1 MTLRGWFV
9 IGVAAAGLLRGQTP
23 DLSYDAPAPLGIEE
37 KVVKDYGFA
46 KLVDVSFVS
55 PRRGGRV
62 PAYVVVPARKGAV
75 AGIVWQ
81 HWGQGDRSS
90 FLPEAFN
97 LARRGA
103 ASIMINAPWLRAGFT
118 PTQGAEA
125 DRDSWLNE
133 VVELR
138 RSADVLVQHYNVD
151 PKRLA
156 YVGHSY
162 GATMGGLVAVSER
175 RFKALVLM
183 GGFSRYSDAILKQD
197 NSDKG
202 KRWAEVVSVIDADRY
217 IGKAAPAALLLQF
230 ARYDR
235 FVDEQQA
242 NRYAAAASEP
252 KLVRWYE
259 GGHEFND
266 AASTRDREGWLAKQ
280 LGLR

>member
-1 MTLRGWFV
+1 MPRGLIVLAF
-9 IGVAAAGLLRGQTP
+9 AAAASLRGQIP
-23 DLSYDAPAPLGIEE
+23 DLNYDASAPLGIEE
-37 KVVKDYGFA
+37 KVVKDYGFG
-46 KLVDVSFVS
+46 KLIDLSFTS
-55 PRRGGRV
+55 PRGGGRV
-62 PAYVVVPARKGAV
+62 PAYAVIPSRKGALP
-75 AGIVWQ
+75 GIVWQ

-103 ASIMINAPWLRAGFT
+103 ASIMINAPWLRPDNK
-118 PTQGAEA
+118 PTEGAEA

-138 RSADVLVQHYNVD
+138 RSADVLVQHFNVD

-183 GGFSRYSDAILKQD
+183 GGFSRYSKAVLKRD
-197 NSDKG
+197 SSEKG
-202 KRWAEVVSVIDADRY
+202 KQWAGVVSVIDSDRY
-217 IGKAAPAALLLQF
+217 IGKAAPAALFLQF

-266 AASTRDREGWLAKQ
+266 AASTRDREEWLAKQ